1 MVRGYL
7 DFDVAMEKILTKWKI
22 PELLITEYNLKQE
35 KLRSKQK
42 MLKEDWEKFKAQ
54 RREFERQ
61 MLSNSDGDR

>member
-1 MVRGYL
+1 
-7 DFDVAMEKILTKWKI
+7 MEKILAKWKT
-22 PELLITEYNLKQE
+22 PEQLITDYNQKQE
-35 KLRSKQK
+35 KLRAKQK